1 MRLQSSL
8 PALQELAQHKEVRLH
23 MQAKMLARQV
33 QRSPLA
39 VLAVALVVVYAIHQH
54 IEAWRIYLWVGLVAL
69 GLFAR
74 FVYAT
79 AIMRR
84 MNVESNQATESAQPA
99 QPAQQPLQAAVVLRN
114 LTWFALFN
122 GFAIGISAPLF
133 FPELNT
139 AERAMVSLVL
149 VGISAGGISTSA
161 AYPPAF
167 VAYILPA
174 LLPAVLCLA
183 WLGGGQEILSVLIVL
198 FIVIL
203 YSFVHENHKLLGESF
218 SIRFEREKLVRELE
232 SKQEELLSAK
242 EHAEQAKERAEE
254 AGQAK
259 ARVLAAASH
268 DLRQPLHA
276 LSLYSAVL
284 SQHPEPQTLKEV
296 SQQIDLS
303 VRALNALLNALL
315 DISRLDAGV
324 YQIEQSSFNVHVVLQ
339 RIVHEFETLAKR
351 KGLGLL
357 LDSRPVHTYSD
368 PVVMERIVRNLIDNA
383 LKYTER
389 GAVLVSLKI
398 EGERVTIAVR
408 DTGKGIPQAEQNRVF
423 EEFYQLDN
431 PSRDREM
438 GLGLGLSIVKRLAEL
453 VKSRIVLTSVLGE
466 GSCFSW
472 HVPLE
477 RRGAPPIAGD
487 GFDDGKVLRMAKRL
501 QILVIEDE
509 AAIRHGMGLLLG
521 VWGMTAH
528 GCAELHTAQE
538 LMQQHEIDFIIADL
552 RLEGGADG
560 LEVVNTLRKNYKA
573 VPVLLISGET
583 DPQKLKDVAASGFP
597 LMNKPIQPEM
607 LRKNIAQM
615 LEQKDE

>member
-8 PALQELAQHKEVRLH
+8 PALQELAQHKEVRLS
-23 MQAKMLARQV
+23 MQAKMLAKQV

-39 VLAVALVVVYAIHQH
+39 VLTVALVLVYAIANHT
-54 IEAWRIYLWVGLVAL
+54 EAWRIYVWLGLVAA

-79 AIMRR
+79 SVMRR
-84 MNVESNQATESAQPA
+84 MSVEQNSLADVSQLP
-99 QPAQQPLQAAVVLRN
+99 PVPPQAARVLRN
-114 LTWFALFN
+114 LTWFAFFN
-122 GFAIGISAPLF
+122 GIAIGISAPLF
-133 FPELNT
+133 FPDLPN
-139 AERAMVSLVL
+139 ADRAMVCLVL

-174 LLPAVLCLA
+174 LLPAVFCLA
-183 WLGGGQEILSVLIVL
+183 FFGSGQGPLSLLIVL

-203 YSFVHENHKLLGESF
+203 FSFVYENHKLLGESF
-218 SIRFEREKLVRELE
+218 SIRFDHEKLVRELE
-232 SKQEELLSAK
+232 SKQEELLRAK

-284 SQHPEPQTLKEV
+284 SQQPEPQTLKEV

-324 YQIEQSSFNVHVVLQ
+324 YQIEQTAFNLHEVLQ
-339 RIVHEFETLAKR
+339 RIVHEFEAVAKR

-357 LDSRPVHTYSD
+357 LDSRPVMTYTD

-389 GAVLVSLKI
+389 GAVLVSTTVDD
-398 EGERVTIAVR
+398 EHVTIAVR
-408 DTGKGIPQAEQNRVF
+408 DTGKGIPPSEQNRVF

-472 HVPLE
+472 HVPLD
-477 RRGAPPIAGD
+477 RRSAPPIAGD
-487 GFDDGKVLRMAKRL
+487 GFDDGRVFCMHKRL
-501 QILVIEDE
+501 EILVIEDE

-521 VWGMTAH
+521 VWGMTAY
-528 GCAELHTAQE
+528 GCAELQAAQE
-538 LMQQHEIDFIIADL
+538 IMQQHDIDFIIADL

-583 DPQKLKDVAASGFP
+583 DPRKLKDVAASGFA

-615 LEQKDE
+615 LEKSDE